1 GEGRNYCMNAKN
13 STLKKIDKMQDVIFV
28 HRDYKALSI
37 PEGAMVYC
45 DIPYKNSTGYSSGD
59 FNHNQF
65 YSWAEDKAKNGYEI
79 YVSEYEHNV
88 PDSWSVVW
96 RKDSKK
102 DIRDKNGVQQKTV

>member
-1 GEGRNYCMNAKN
+1 
-13 STLKKIDKMQDVIFV
+13 
-28 HRDYKALSI
+28 KALSI

-102 DIRDKNGVQQKTV
+102 DIRDKNGVQQKTVEILMQPNLGEIYGTTFGKQD